1 MQSEWDFSAA
11 DGLQSIER
19 HLTFPTSRE
28 MIRAVMDTNVL
39 VAGLRSPFGASHEF
53 LARLRAGGWSLVLS
67 NTVLGEYHE
76 ILHREAAFVGLTH
89 READSYIDALC
100 FLAEKFTPTTQWQ
113 PAANDPDD
121 EAIIQLAREAQVVYL
136 VAHNVRDVS
145 RAGQFGMRV
154 VRPAEFLEILRQT
167 T

>member
-1 MQSEWDFSAA
+1 M
-11 DGLQSIER
+11 
-19 HLTFPTSRE
+19 

-39 VAGLRSPFGASHEF
+39 VAGLRSRGGASHEL
-53 LARLRAGGWSLVLS
+53 LARLRARGWTLVLS

-76 ILHREAAFVGLTH
+76 ILHRQADLVGLTH
-89 READSYIDALC
+89 EEADAYIDALC
-100 FLAEKFTPTTQWQ
+100 GLAERFAPATQWQ

-136 VAHNVRDVS
+136 VTHNVRDVS
-145 RAGQFGMRV
+145 RAWQFGIRV

-167 T
+167 K